1 MVLHASSN
9 VQLTDYNVEHNSS
22 IVPGVHD
29 VSTNDYKNEKIL
41 EEIQRKIDY
50 YYYLEF
56 RIWQIASPILLG
68 KLFYGSNF

>member
-1 MVLHASSN
+1 MVLYASSD

-22 IVPGVHD
+22 IDLRVYD
-29 VSTNDYKNEKIL
+29 VSTTVYKTQKIL
-41 EEIQRKIDY
+41 EEMQRKIDY
-50 YYYLEF
+50 YYNLEF